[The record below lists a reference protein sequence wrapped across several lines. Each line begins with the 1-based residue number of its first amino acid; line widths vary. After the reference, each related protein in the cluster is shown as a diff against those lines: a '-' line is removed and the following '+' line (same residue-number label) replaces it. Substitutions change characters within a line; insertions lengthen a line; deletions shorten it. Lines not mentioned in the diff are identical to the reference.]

1 MSKYRSEGWILIG
14 IIAGLAML
22 GFLLFFAISAVVR
35 QSTRAAMTPVAENN
49 NTLQTRIA
57 RVLNPTP
64 TILPDPATIIHEV
77 RSLARMETIQYT
89 MEKVITVEQGQ
100 GELGFLFGDRLLF
113 VGHGRVIAG
122 VDLARMRPEDMWVE
136 GKVLY
141 FRMPAPEVFVATLD
155 NDKSYVYN
163 RDTGLLTK
171 GDVNLEKTAR
181 VAAEQE
187 ILKAAIEDGILN
199 QAGQNA
205 ESFLSRMLRGLGYQD
220 VIFVSDA
227 TPQPQAQPSVL
238 PTLPATPQQ

>member
-1 MSKYRSEGWILIG
+1 
-14 IIAGLAML
+14 
-22 GFLLFFAISAVVR
+22 
-35 QSTRAAMTPVAENN
+35 
-49 NTLQTRIA
+49 
-57 RVLNPTP
+57 
-64 TILPDPATIIHEV
+64 
-77 RSLARMETIQYT
+77 
-89 MEKVITVEQGQ
+89 
-100 GELGFLFGDRLLF
+100 
-113 VGHGRVIAG
+113 
-122 VDLARMRPEDMWVE
+122 MWVE

-220 VIFVSDA
+220 VIFVNAA

-238 PTLPATPQQ
+238 PTLPPTPQQ